1 MKITKN
7 RLVYDTERAT
17 LVAFSSCSSSTFQAL
32 YRKRTGKYFFY
43 YCVVNSEGL
52 KSEEIEPID
61 FETARKFSENHM
73 TRADFLQEFEPLAP
87 AEAGKGGKK
96 KYISVYLPE
105 SVIQAATVKAHSEG
119 TSLSV
124 LVERL
129 LLECIGKDGQK

>member
-17 LVAFSSCSSSTFQAL
+17 LVAFSSCSDGTFQAL

-43 YCVVNSEGL
+43 YCIVNSEGL

-61 FETARKFSENHM
+61 FETARNFSENYM
-73 TRADFLQEFEPLAP
+73 NRSDFLQEFEPLP
-87 AEAGKGGKK
+87 SAEAGKGRK

-105 SVIQAATVKAHSEG
+105 SLLQAATVKAHSEG

-129 LLECIGKDGQK
+129 LLECIEKDGQK